1 MRMMV
6 NAMMTLDFTVLPQIV
21 FLRFQCLQEYSLHSA
36 TVFVTWLLLV
46 HASFV
51 LAVSIINFIFKVFWL
66 NTPSGSKRNRVGPSP
81 PSNSI
86 ELQQRR
92 VMVLQNPLVVSPAS
106 FVYRTHPQN
115 PIPPPMQTTL
125 PVRQN
130 IYTPT
135 PPPPHENTPPTK
147 PTIAEPPPQNELK
160 LGNNHNTCAFYVS
173 KLLLQLLWNNF
184 FTHTYVC

>member
-1 MRMMV
+1 MV
-6 NAMMTLDFTVLPQIV
+6 NAMMTLNFTILPLMM
-21 FLRFQCLQEYSLHSA
+21 FLQFQCLQQYSLHSA

-46 HASFV
+46 HVSFV
-51 LAVSIINFIFKVFWL
+51 LAVSFINFIFDFNNL
-66 NTPSGSKRNRVGPSP
+66 SGSKRNRVGSSHP
-81 PSNSI
+81 PNSI

-106 FVYRTHPQN
+106 FVYRTQPQN

-130 IYTPT
+130 IFTPT
-135 PPPPHENTPPTK
+135 PPPPPPVHENTPPTK

-160 LGNNHNTCAFYVS
+160 LGNNHY
-173 KLLLQLLWNNF
+173 
-184 FTHTYVC
+184 TYVC